1 MKSAFVSIIGRPSS
15 GKSTFLNKICGHKVS
30 IISTVPQTTRNRI
43 RGILNSDKG
52 QLVFIDTPGFHL
64 SDKKINLRLKELVF
78 KAIKEVDVVLYLLDV
93 SRAPGEEELL
103 LMDLLAGV
111 QDRLVIGFNKIDIKE
126 NYLDQ
131 AEKEILNAFRKPRV
145 HEISALNGQGLE
157 ELINDIFALAPEG
170 ERLYPEEY
178 YTDQPPEFR
187 ISEIIREKAIN
198 STHSE
203 VPHAIFVDIS
213 DLEMRENMLWARG
226 FIYVERESQKGILV
240 GRNGVKIKTIV
251 RTAEQE
257 LNEIFPYQVKLDIRV
272 KVRPKWRKN
281 DNLLKN
287 LIN

>member
-43 RGILNSDKG
+43 RGIVNSEKG

-93 SRAPGEEELL
+93 SRAPGEEEQL
-103 LMDLLAGV
+103 LMDLLAGA

-126 NYLDQ
+126 NYLHQ
-131 AEKEILNAFRKPRV
+131 AEKKILNAFRKPRV
-145 HEISALNGQGLE
+145 HEISALNGQGLD
-157 ELINDIFALAPEG
+157 ELIDDIFALAPEG

-213 DLEMRENMLWARG
+213 DLEMRENLLWARG

-240 GRNGVKIKTIV
+240 GRNGEKIKTIV

>member
-213 DLEMRENMLWARG
+213 DLEMRESMLWARG